1 MAWTIWSDACLLDQ
15 ITYVIL
21 VLYSLDF
28 LRGGENT
35 VSKDDHLKP
44 RYIIAHKGSDMMRFF
59 QTISEK
65 TFIHITILPYDL
77 VRL

>member
-1 MAWTIWSDACLLDQ
+1 MWVAWTIWSDACLLDQ
-15 ITYVIL
+15 ITYEIL

-44 RYIIAHKGSDMMRFF
+44 RYIIKVA
-59 QTISEK
+59 I
-65 TFIHITILPYDL
+65 
-77 VRL
+77 

>member
-1 MAWTIWSDACLLDQ
+1 MRGTQLGGLDYLDLLDQ

-44 RYIIAHKGSDMMRFF
+44 RYIIDHKGSDMMRFF
-59 QTISEK
+59 SDYQ
-65 TFIHITILPYDL
+65 
-77 VRL
+77 